1 MSSGSSSDISR
12 NVSLAESGCIDVTVA
27 QPGPRTR
34 QDLATYQREIELA
47 RSAVHGRA
55 LDEAVHG
62 RTRDTDISLRW
73 IFLHMIGEYARHN
86 GHADLI
92 RERLDGATGQ

>member
-1 MSSGSSSDISR
+1 VLLSWVD
-12 NVSLAESGCIDVTVA
+12 
-27 QPGPRTR
+27 
-34 QDLATYQREIELA
+34 DLDGA
-47 RSAVHGRA
+47 RYRARARA

-62 RTRDTDISLRW
+62 RTRDTDISLPW
-73 IFLHMIGEYARHN
+73 IFLHLIGEYARHN